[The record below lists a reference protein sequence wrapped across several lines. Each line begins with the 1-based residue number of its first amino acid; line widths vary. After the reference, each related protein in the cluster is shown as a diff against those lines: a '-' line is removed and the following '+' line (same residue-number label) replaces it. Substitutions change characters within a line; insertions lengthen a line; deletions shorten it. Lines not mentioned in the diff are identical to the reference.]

1 MNLIQPMLLCAI
13 LSFTSF
19 HSTGPPY
26 ETERAD
32 TVEVAQNQPDHDPFV
47 GVDPIE
53 TRATITLILVF
64 LLAILTVLLS
74 FRIRRADRT
83 LHIE

>member
-1 MNLIQPMLLCAI
+1 MSLIQTLLLGAL

-19 HSTGPPY
+19 HSTGLPY
-26 ETERAD
+26 QTEPAD
-32 TVEVAQNQPDHDPFV
+32 TVEVAQNQPDYEPFL
-47 GVDPIE
+47 GVDPLE

-64 LLAILTVLLS
+64 VLAILTVLLT

-83 LHIE
+83 RRIE